1 MTSFFS
7 SSSVRR
13 IAPVLSALSLFLG
26 GASGAEDWKMPQLN
40 YRMSVRAKSQPTQ
53 PANGFLIRLPDFGQL
68 RPDGRDIVLF
78 DAADG
83 MVPIRVVYQKQGLHA
98 LILAKDLKPGS
109 AYTLYFGGEAPTKI
123 QIPRWDPAISLF
135 LETKPLQ
142 ENLKNASWTKLES
155 LWSKTTT
162 SFGADFVE
170 AISQRGNP
178 FGPHFGYIS
187 RYTGRVAFPD
197 RKEIELYGW
206 GLDAAGF
213 KLDGKPLFFQPVP
226 VDVKYLT
233 HKGNIQMKRLPVPAG
248 PVTIEALHGKEPQG
262 GSLEM
267 EGMVDFGWV
276 DPKIA
281 AEAAR
286 IMKANDRAAS
296 EDEKTKV
303 PQPYTPLPKNW
314 FEHPGT
320 TQAGAIER
328 INNEPVPLPIV
339 SLETYIGWND
349 LWLFEASAKLASPLP
364 PGWTASWDFGAGGK
378 VSGPEVRQALA
389 GIESQPVRVTLTN
402 GTAKLTGFTIPNTFA
417 EVREASIN
425 DPVDTARYCEL
436 IGASSPE
443 SLTPAAL
450 GPFCT
455 FLAEFGPADLLKK
468 FTPAWMKADRNS
480 PLMEKVMPSYISAL
494 AQTEPKEALEVLKKA
509 RADFRSPEMQKK
521 LTLLQLDILVFIL
534 QDPSAVD
541 QGHGLALLLKGT
553 PEEKLGD
560 IRAGDFYRL
569 TNQPDKAIA
578 AYQAAQSAEART
590 KKQAAMDQSTSMQV
604 KNLIDGGEPR
614 DAMDAL
620 VAWELQN
627 PMAKLQSDFL
637 LLRSRALIALGR
649 NAEAVREL
657 QSFAELNPDSPYQID
672 TDFYLAAALKG
683 LGRTREA
690 EALWKQI
697 IEKYPKSELSRE
709 AERLLGQ

>member
-1 MTSFFS
+1 MTSFFYS
-7 SSSVRR
+7 SSARR
-13 IAPVLSALSLFLG
+13 IVPVLCTLSLFLG
-26 GASGAEDWKMPQLN
+26 GASGAEDWKMPQLS
-40 YRMSVRAKSQPTQ
+40 YRMPVRVKTQPSQ

-78 DAADG
+78 DAAGG
-83 MVPIRVVYQKQGLHA
+83 MVPIRVVYQKPGLHA
-98 LILAKDLKPGS
+98 LILAKDLKPGT

-123 QIPRWDPAISLF
+123 QIPRWEPAQSLL

-142 ENLKNASWTKLES
+142 ENLKGASWTKLES
-155 LWSKTTT
+155 LWSKTTA
-162 SFGADFVE
+162 SFGADFVD
-170 AISQRGNP
+170 AISHRGNP

-187 RYTGRVAFPD
+187 RYIGRVAFPD

-206 GLDAAGF
+206 GLDSAGF
-213 KLDGKPLFFQPVP
+213 KLDNKPLFFQPVP
-226 VDVKYLT
+226 VDVKYLS
-233 HKGNIQMKRLPVPAG
+233 HKGNIQTKRIPIPAG
-248 PVTIEALHGKEPQG
+248 PVTVEALHGKEPQG
-262 GSLEM
+262 GTIEM

-286 IMKANDRAAS
+286 ITRENDKAAS
-296 EDEKTKV
+296 EDEKTRP
-303 PQPYTPLPKNW
+303 PQPYTPFPKNW
-314 FEHPGT
+314 YEHPGT
-320 TQAGAIER
+320 TEAGVIER

-339 SLETYIGWND
+339 ALETYIGWND
-349 LWLFEASAKLASPLP
+349 LWIFEASAKLASPLP
-364 PGWTASWDFGAGGK
+364 PGWTASWEFGAGGK
-378 VSGPEVRQALA
+378 ASGTEIRQALA
-389 GIESQPVRVTLTN
+389 GIEPQPVRVTLTN
-402 GTAKLTGFTIPNTFA
+402 GTSKVTGFTIPNTFA

-425 DPVDTARYCEL
+425 EPADTARYCEL
-436 IGASSPE
+436 IGAAAPE

-450 GPFCT
+450 GPFCV

-468 FTPAWMKADRNS
+468 FAPVWMNAERNS
-480 PLMEKVMPSYISAL
+480 PLLEKVIPSYISAL
-494 AQTEPKEALEVLKKA
+494 AQTAPKEALEVLKKA
-509 RADFRSPEMQKK
+509 RTDFRSPEMQKK
-521 LTLLQLDILVFIL
+521 LAVLQLDILVFIL
-534 QDPSAVD
+534 QDPSAAE
-541 QGHGLALLLKGT
+541 QGNSLPFLLKGT

-560 IRAGDFYRL
+560 IRTGDLYRL

-578 AYQAAQSAEART
+578 AYQAAQSPEART

-614 DAMDAL
+614 DAMNTL

-672 TDFYLAAALKG
+672 TDFYLATALKG

-690 EALWKQI
+690 EDLWKKI
-697 IEKYPKSELSRE
+697 IEKYPKSELARE